1 MLWPSKDDKGG
12 TPVEDNVDS
21 AHKRRYNVLLWGKAS
36 ECRAMLTEEGGGGGG
51 SRVSHFYTFLS

>member
-21 AHKRRYNVLLWGKAS
+21 AHKRRHNVLLWGKAS
-36 ECRAMLTEEGGGGGG
+36 ECRAMLTEEGGGGGA
-51 SRVSHFYTFLS
+51 VECLIFTLF